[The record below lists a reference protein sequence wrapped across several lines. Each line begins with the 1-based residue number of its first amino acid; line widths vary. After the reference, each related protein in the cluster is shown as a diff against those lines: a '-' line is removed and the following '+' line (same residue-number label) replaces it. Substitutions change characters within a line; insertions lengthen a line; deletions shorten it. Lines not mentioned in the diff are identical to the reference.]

1 MGARGHGPRR
11 DRRAGNEPRDQP
23 VRVELALHPDVL
35 LDPARVRS
43 AAARAAQLPEARVQ
57 DARIVRRAID
67 ARHRQVRVQL
77 LVDVFTAVP
86 PAESAPQPLALAT
99 LHGEPEV
106 VVVGAGPAGLFC
118 AWQLARHGVR
128 ARVLDRGQPVTQR
141 RRDVARLS
149 QRGQLDPESNYCFG
163 EGGAGTFSDGK
174 LYTRANKRGPVREVL
189 EGLCAYGASDEILR
203 DARPHIGTNRL
214 PRVVGALRAHLQSA
228 GQEVR
233 FGARV
238 IGLGM
243 QQGRVAGV
251 ELADG
256 TRVPA
261 RAVVLATGHSAPD
274 VYRMLAALGGQLAP
288 KPFAIG
294 VRVEHAQAFI
304 DRTQYGELAGHPALG
319 AAAYRLVERACDVG
333 VFSFCMCPGGY
344 IVPAATAPGQQV
356 VNGWSPSAR
365 RGRFANS
372 GLVVEVGAAQLAAA
386 GLDPSD
392 PFAGLALQQQLEQ
405 RAYDAGGG
413 DFVAPAQR
421 LDDLLAGRPSH
432 ALPETSYP
440 RGVAPARLDQ
450 LLAVLAEPLRAA
462 LAQIDRK
469 LRGFAGADAVAV
481 GLESR
486 TSAPLRIV
494 RDPETLQAPG
504 LAGLYPAAEGAG
516 YAGGIMSAALDG
528 MRIADALARDL
539 HR

>member
-1 MGARGHGPRR
+1 MGAGGRSSRPS
-11 DRRAGNEPRDQP
+11 DQP
-23 VRVELALHPDVL
+23 VRVELVLHPDAL
-35 LDPARVRS
+35 LDPARVRA

-57 DARIVRRAID
+57 DVRIVRRAID
-67 ARHRQVRVQL
+67 ARRRPVSVQL

-86 PAESAPQPLALAT
+86 PATSAREPLALAA

-106 VVVGAGPAGLFC
+106 AIVGAGPAGLFC
-118 AWQLARHGVR
+118 AWRLAQHGVR
-128 ARVLDRGQPVTQR
+128 ARVFDRGQAVAQR

-149 QRGQLDPESNYCFG
+149 QRGELDPESNYCFG

-174 LYTRANKRGPVREVL
+174 LYTRANKRGPVRDVL
-189 EGLCAYGASDEILR
+189 SALCAYGASDEILR
-203 DARPHIGTNRL
+203 DARPHIGTNKL
-214 PRVVGALRAHLQSA
+214 PRVIGALRAHLESA
-228 GQEVR
+228 GHDLR

-238 IGLGM
+238 VALTRPG
-243 QQGRVAGV
+243 GRVAGV

-256 TRVPA
+256 TRVAA

-274 VYRMLAALGGQLAP
+274 VYRMVAHAGGRLEP

-319 AAAYRLVERACDVG
+319 AAAYRLVERAGEVG

-344 IVPAATAPGQQV
+344 IVPAATAQGQQV

-372 GLVVEVGAAQLAAA
+372 GLVVEVGPAQLAAA
-386 GLDPSD
+386 GLDASD
-392 PFAGLALQQQLEQ
+392 PFSGLALQQQLEQ

-413 DFVAPAQR
+413 AFVAPAQR
-421 LDDLLAGRPSH
+421 LDDLLAGRPSR

-440 RGVAPARLDQ
+440 RGVEPARLDQ
-450 LLAVLAEPLRAA
+450 LLGVLAEPLRAA
-462 LAQIDRK
+462 LGQIDRK

-486 TSAPLRIV
+486 TSAPLRMP
-494 RDPETLQAPG
+494 RDPESLQALG
-504 LAGLYPAAEGAG
+504 LPGLYPAAEGAG

-528 MRIADALARDL
+528 MRIADALVNA
-539 HR
+539 HRS